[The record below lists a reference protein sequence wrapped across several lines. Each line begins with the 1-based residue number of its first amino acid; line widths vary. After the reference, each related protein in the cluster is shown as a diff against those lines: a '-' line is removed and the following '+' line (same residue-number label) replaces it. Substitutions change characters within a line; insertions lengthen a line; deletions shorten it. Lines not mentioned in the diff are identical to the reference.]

1 MSATAAQQDSCKMHT
16 LVAFDGDKRS
26 CTVSLQKRKARRH
39 AVTFGG
45 GAATLS
51 AAERPQRKARLR
63 KLKGAGNDE
72 EERGAGTP
80 DGSAAG
86 SSPED
91 ASLAQA
97 VGAKLRRT
105 ALECGGVPASSA
117 QPAHTAHPLPAHA
130 DDPSLLRGMPGAVA
144 NGGGFG
150 GTALPTPP
158 GSGTLLH
165 RHYGRTA
172 ALHGPPLHVAPAPLP
187 PPGGCALPP
196 GWPAQQRLAA
206 QQQHAAGQAY
216 GAALDAGDLELA
228 ELDAADLDLLLA
240 LEPEELAD
248 ALLMGITPQCS
259 VPAQPSSSGDA
270 APTRLCSPSQQH
282 HHSPAPLQGYTSSV
296 VLSTGSGGSGDS
308 AYGRS
313 DQLLAGMPAG
323 STHAA
328 SGAAS
333 PSQLG
338 GKGSG
343 SARTPPLYTAASVH
357 APQQLAAVQ
366 PRALHAR
373 SPPQAAAPPVGLEP
387 WTRKECL
394 VDLSLKLFGA
404 TPADLP
410 TSLRDELA
418 SALQLAPTVML
429 SSIRTDTVCLSTS
442 PLASRPELEAL
453 GGVSGGVAGVV
464 VGAVARVQAAAGR
477 PAKVL
482 CQAGAS
488 VSAADSSALAHSTL
502 PALPP
507 LRVASP
513 PVALAGG
520 GPLQAVLV
528 GWGIAG
534 AGTTLHCRSRGHT
547 VVLTVLQARRG
558 GGGDDGD
565 EELDEPGTP
574 STTENPSLAAP
585 SSSDGGSRSRGP
597 APLDARGAPPSQ
609 AALLLERVE
618 LAGGED
624 AVVVTLPAALAW
636 GLVEFEAAQGA
647 LLSTSA
653 PLLVLPRQASAA
665 ARELRDQL
673 AAAAAAGGWSDAS
686 LLRHLGFLLHAAQ
699 RHSHPGAAGLET
711 AAAHRLHRLA
721 RHLAVF
727 CMQQGWPA
735 TAALLLPALAVR
747 AGGGGGSARGA
758 ERTVS
763 KDEDAPLGV
772 DSIRAAQEAATDAG
786 VVGKETEQLEAL
798 LAGLAAQQQ
807 QQWGEERDGDDDPAR
822 GDDAAADEEAALL
835 GGEQRRGVPAGNW
848 LWAGVNLAATVAGL
862 LLVYRTAWM

>member
-1 MSATAAQQDSCKMHT
+1 MQTPFPELRLAAPALRPACLAAHRPCRPHPPP
-16 LVAFDGDKRS
+16 LPRAG
-26 CTVSLQKRKARRH
+26 KARRH

-248 ALLMGITPQCS
+248 ALLMGEHACGSCLGLRVPPLAGAAGLVAGGAGWRLAGLLDGQGWARVRGNGCLSPHAGCAAAHTRTLAFPAPCLHAGITPQCS

-373 SPPQAAAPPVGLEP
+373 SPPQVG
-387 WTRKECL
+387 
-394 VDLSLKLFGA
+394 
-404 TPADLP
+404 
-410 TSLRDELA
+410 
-418 SALQLAPTVML
+418 
-429 SSIRTDTVCLSTS
+429 
-442 PLASRPELEAL
+442 
-453 GGVSGGVAGVV
+453 
-464 VGAVARVQAAAGR
+464 
-477 PAKVL
+477 
-482 CQAGAS
+482 
-488 VSAADSSALAHSTL
+488 
-502 PALPP
+502 
-507 LRVASP
+507 
-513 PVALAGG
+513 
-520 GPLQAVLV
+520 
-528 GWGIAG
+528 
-534 AGTTLHCRSRGHT
+534 
-547 VVLTVLQARRG
+547 ARRG
-558 GGGDDGD
+558 GGGGADVRACVRSAKQAGVT
-565 EELDEPGTP
+565 LKG
-574 STTENPSLAAP
+574 A
-585 SSSDGGSRSRGP
+585 GGGWKRAKACQLSVL
-597 APLDARGAPPSQ
+597 APLHCPASRIP
-609 AALLLERVE
+609 
-618 LAGGED
+618 LAGG
-624 AVVVTLPAALAW
+624 
-636 GLVEFEAAQGA
+636 G
-647 LLSTSA
+647 
-653 PLLVLPRQASAA
+653 
-665 ARELRDQL
+665 
-673 AAAAAAGGWSDAS
+673 AAGGAGALDAQ
-686 LLRHLGFLLHAAQ
+686 GV
-699 RHSHPGAAGLET
+699 PGGLVT
-711 AAAHRLHRLA
+711 
-721 RHLAVF
+721 
-727 CMQQGWPA
+727 Q
-735 TAALLLPALAVR
+735 
-747 AGGGGGSARGA
+747 GGGAHLYFWVGWVEGGHCWRARG
-758 ERTVS
+758 
-763 KDEDAPLGV
+763 
-772 DSIRAAQEAATDAG
+772 
-786 VVGKETEQLEAL
+786 
-798 LAGLAAQQQ
+798 
-807 QQWGEERDGDDDPAR
+807 
-822 GDDAAADEEAALL
+822 
-835 GGEQRRGVPAGNW
+835 
-848 LWAGVNLAATVAGL
+848 
-862 LLVYRTAWM
+862 